1 MTNIS
6 NNASPGLPLLSPQ
19 SLRPTQTAK
28 MLRRHSPL
36 SNKHLLVSD
45 SDTESDNP
53 SSDCDSETL
62 KQNKKG
68 CQKRKTTKKEKIVVE
83 ESSRNVKA
91 LKEDPG

>member
-1 MTNIS
+1 
-6 NNASPGLPLLSPQ
+6 
-19 SLRPTQTAK
+19 

-68 CQKRKTTKKEKIVVE
+68 CQKRKTTKKEKFVVE